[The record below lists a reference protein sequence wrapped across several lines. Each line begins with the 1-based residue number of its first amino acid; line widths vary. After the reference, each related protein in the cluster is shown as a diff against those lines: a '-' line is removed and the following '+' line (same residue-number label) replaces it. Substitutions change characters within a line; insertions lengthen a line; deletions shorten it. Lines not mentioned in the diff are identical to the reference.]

1 MLGLAGLLSLA
12 SLILIHALL
21 GRDFSLRYVAEHT
34 SLDLAPL
41 YAVTAFWAGQ
51 AGSLLLW
58 ALLLSWFGAVVVFQ
72 NRRTNRRLMPY
83 VCATLS
89 AVNLFFIGLVVFVAN
104 PLDRLAPIPE
114 DGVGLNPLLQNHG
127 MIFHPPALYLG
138 YVGFTVP
145 FAFALA
151 ALATG
156 KLDPRWIVS
165 TRRWTLFSWF
175 FLGVG
180 ILLGAQWAY
189 LELGWGGYWA
199 WDPVENASLIPW
211 LTATAYLHSVMIQE
225 KKGMLKVWNL
235 SLIILTFALCIFGT
249 FLTRSG
255 VVSSV
260 HSFAGSSLGPLFVI
274 FLVLVLGLSLGLLL
288 YRLPRLSSEH
298 RLDGLL
304 SRESSFLFNNL
315 ILVGLAFTVLWG
327 TMFPIISE
335 WLAGTKMSVG
345 PPFFNRVSLPIGLA
359 LLVLTGICPLI
370 AWRRAT
376 LANFRRNLMLP
387 LGAGALGATVL
398 VAAGVHQPAAV
409 GFFAGGI
416 FVVWS
421 IGAEFLRGARA
432 RQSISGEPFPL
443 AFSRL
448 VGRNKRRYGG
458 FVVHVGMVVM
468 LVGIVGSSVFQ
479 RELDVTLKP
488 GESASLGSYS
498 FVFRGLRET
507 EQTDRAVV
515 RADVDVNRR
524 DRSLTTLQPERL
536 ASRSLCCARRL
547 GAGRLR
553 PLTALHQPND
563 DLDLVWRRSSVD
575 RDSLRHVAG
584 LP

>member
-1 MLGLAGLLSLA
+1 
-12 SLILIHALL
+12 
-21 GRDFSLRYVAEHT
+21 
-34 SLDLAPL
+34 
-41 YAVTAFWAGQ
+41 
-51 AGSLLLW
+51 
-58 ALLLSWFGAVVVFQ
+58 
-72 NRRTNRRLMPY
+72 
-83 VCATLS
+83 
-89 AVNLFFIGLVVFVAN
+89 
-104 PLDRLAPIPE
+104 
-114 DGVGLNPLLQNHG
+114 
-127 MIFHPPALYLG
+127 
-138 YVGFTVP
+138 
-145 FAFALA
+145 
-151 ALATG
+151 
-156 KLDPRWIVS
+156 
-165 TRRWTLFSWF
+165 
-175 FLGVG
+175 
-180 ILLGAQWAY
+180 
-189 LELGWGGYWA
+189 
-199 WDPVENASLIPW
+199 
-211 LTATAYLHSVMIQE
+211 MIQE

-498 FVFRGLRET
+498 FVFRGLQEL
-507 EQTDRAVV
+507 EHTDRAIV
-515 RADVDVNRR
+515 RADVGVSR
-524 DRSLTTLQPERL
+524 DGGSLTTLQPEKHFHRTHEQPMTEADVQSGWLHDLYAVLAGWEQDGSARL
-536 ASRSLCCARRL
+536 LLYINPMMTWIWYGGGVALIGTLFAMLPDSRRRRQARAARDETSEARR
-547 GAGRLR
+547 
-553 PLTALHQPND
+553 
-563 DLDLVWRRSSVD
+563 
-575 RDSLRHVAG
+575 VA
-584 LP
+584 